1 MESVF
6 SVDGIT
12 NTKYDFE
19 FPRGIVD
26 AFREKVGEPR
36 GRRTLDVREL
46 IEWAA
51 HHVKNIPESQ
61 HEGAFKAVIAAAL
74 GIDDSELEGIK
85 SANRVAAMAR
95 EIWEVNPGLFER
107 EARLKGCWQK
117 GEPAPAP
124 FRPGPPRPPRTP
136 PHPPSPGQPAPHVD
150 LGQLMQQ
157 QLQMMQVQQQMMQMI
172 MQGEKAA
179 PTGKHGKT
187 AVYAEDASD
196 VLQWISVL
204 QTDPEGLVTNL
215 RFRYVAGWQD
225 RAGGAA
231 LEDAF
236 GRLRDWIMAS
246 SSAEGWEENGYQVEL
261 GNKLLHDVMYKHAW
275 CKDRV
280 PTGAI
285 KQAVEEKSDDR
296 VHRGIALAR
305 ARTEQ
310 RRKWDATPKKG
321 GKGFKGGAGKG
332 RKGYG
337 DTRGNVEAG
346 EN

>member
-1 MESVF
+1 M
-6 SVDGIT
+6 
-12 NTKYDFE
+12 K
-19 FPRGIVD
+19 PRDVERFLTSSFGSCGVEKLEETRGVLAALLQVD
-26 AFREKVGEPR
+26 AAVLAPLDYEKVAGTLYLAYLVEGEALTR
-36 GRRTLDVREL
+36 AFASRDVQPS
-46 IEWAA
+46 
-51 HHVKNIPESQ
+51 VPPPNVS
-61 HEGAFKAVIAAAL
+61 
-74 GIDDSELEGIK
+74 
-85 SANRVAAMAR
+85 SA
-95 EIWEVNPGLFER
+95 GH
-107 EARLKGCWQK
+107 
-117 GEPAPAP
+117 
-124 FRPGPPRPPRTP
+124 TP
-136 PHPPSPGQPAPHVD
+136 PHPPPPGQPAPQID

-157 QLQMMQVQQQMMQMI
+157 QLQMLQVQQQMMQMI
-172 MQGEKAA
+172 MHGEKAA
-179 PTGKHGKT
+179 PAGNPGK
-187 AVYAEDASD
+187 APVYVEDASD
-196 VLQWISVL
+196 VLQWITVL
-204 QTDPEGLVTNL
+204 RTDPEGLVTNL

-236 GRLRDWIMAS
+236 GRLRDWVMAS
-246 SSAEGWEENGYQVEL
+246 SSADGWEENPFQVEL

-305 ARTEQ
+305 TRTEQ
-310 RRKWDATPKKG
+310 RRKWDATPRKG